1 MARNHPAF
9 SPTCAVV
16 LLGALN
22 RNSGV
27 LITMRKCRLAI
38 LAIAVVLQVHTG
50 AGYLFGQ
57 NSPNLQGEPVTRQ
70 ETLRGSVTPERE
82 WWDVLHYHLQVE
94 FLLETRR
101 LRGSNTITFKTL
113 KPGNKMQ
120 IDLQPPLAI
129 TKITHGDSQLKF
141 EREGNV
147 YWVMFEKDIP
157 KGVEDKI
164 EIFYEGVPVVSRN
177 PPWVGGITWGR
188 DDLGEPLI
196 VTTCEGIGASI
207 WWPNKDHGSDEPDRG
222 MQISVTVPENLV
234 AVSNGR
240 LKKTDHDVAGKKK
253 TFHWEV
259 LNPINNYGVNV
270 NIGNYINLTDKYQ
283 GKGGVLDIEYWILP
297 HQKEAALRQFKEV
310 PRMLEAFEHWFG
322 KYPFYEDGYK
332 LVTVSYPGM
341 EHQSSVTYGNW
352 FRNGYLQ
359 RDPCAC
365 GVGLKFDF
373 IIVHESAHEWFG
385 NNISMKDA
393 ADMWI
398 HEGFANYA
406 ENLFVE
412 YHFGKKDAEDYVIGT
427 RRGIRNDRPIIGTYG
442 TNREGSGDMYPKG
455 GNMLHTIRHLIN
467 DDAKWLSI
475 LRGLNAEFWHQT
487 VTTEQIESYIS
498 KKAGI
503 DLSKVFD
510 QYLRT
515 TNIPLLKYNLNGKSV
530 SFYYERVV
538 KGFAMPIRVS
548 LNGKEIQITPNE
560 VKQTFEFSEEI
571 KTFEVNRNFYIEA
584 AKSDL

>member
-1 MARNHPAF
+1 MI
-9 SPTCAVV
+9 CGYKLKIV
-16 LLGALN
+16 ALA
-22 RNSGV
+22 
-27 LITMRKCRLAI
+27 LF
-38 LAIAVVLQVHTG
+38 LQFQ
-50 AGYLFGQ
+50 FGGTHLSAQ
-57 NSPNLQGEPVTRQ
+57 TEPITRQ

-82 WWDVLHYHLQVE
+82 WWDVLHYNLKVE
-94 FLLETRR
+94 FLPERRR

-129 TKITHGDSQLKF
+129 TKITHRDSQLKF

-147 YWVMFEKDIP
+147 YWVMFEKELP
-157 KGVEDKI
+157 KGAEEKVDI
-164 EIFYEGVPVVSRN
+164 VYEGIPVVSKN

-188 DDLGEPLI
+188 DDLGEHFI
-196 VTTCEGIGASI
+196 VTTAQGIGASI
-207 WWPNKDHGSDEPDRG
+207 WWPNKDHGADEPDRG
-222 MQISVTVPENLV
+222 MQIGVTVPENLT

-270 NIGNYINLTDKYQ
+270 NIGNYVNFSEKYK
-283 GKGGVLDIEYWILP
+283 GKGGVLDVDYWVLP
-297 HQKEAALRQFKEV
+297 HQKDSALRQFKEV
-310 PRMLEAFEHWFG
+310 ARTLEAFEHWFG
-322 KYPFYEDGYK
+322 KYAFYEDSYK

-359 RDPCAC
+359 RDPCGC
-365 GVGLKFDF
+365 GVGFKFDF

-398 HEGFANYA
+398 HEGFANYS

-427 RRGIRNDRPIIGTYG
+427 RRSIGNDRPIIGVYES
-442 TNREGSGDMYPKG
+442 NRQGSGDMYPKG

-475 LRGLNAEFWHQT
+475 MRGLNADFWHQT
-487 VTTEQIESYIS
+487 VTTEQIETYIS
-498 KKAGI
+498 NRAGV

-515 TNIPLLKYNLNGKSV
+515 TNIPLLKYKVAGKSLT
-530 SFYYERVV
+530 FNYARVV
-538 KGFAMPIRVS
+538 KDFAMPLRVS
-548 LNGKEIQITPNE
+548 INGKEMVITPKE
-560 VKQTFEFSEEI
+560 VTQTIDLPEEI
-571 KTFEVNRNFYIEA
+571 KTFEVNRNFYVDIRII
-584 AKSDL
+584 L